1 MKTLLVNGSPRQQG
15 NTATALAEIAK
26 TLQAEGV
33 ETETFWIG
41 AKPVRGCIACGR
53 CREAGRCVFDDDAAN
68 ALAAKMAEA
77 DAVVVGS
84 PVYYGQPNGALLALL
99 QRALFSASSA
109 VAGKPVATVAICR
122 RGGATA
128 AFQCL
133 NLPFQMLSCT
143 VVGSQYW
150 NIAYGREA
158 GEAAKDTEGMQTMR
172 TLARNLAWLLKSA
185 AATTWAGAIAALLTA
200 LLAGCAHL
208 DAAKCDDEFV
218 PLAEAV
224 PDAILEIRYYSTYN
238 FVGDRVD
245 GYERPVAYLTKE
257 AAAALR
263 AASDDCV
270 ARGYRLTVRSARSR
284 TSCGGRRTSETS
296 G

>member
-1 MKTLLVNGSPRQQG
+1 MKALLVNGSPRQQG
-15 NTATALAEIAK
+15 NTATALAEVAR

-33 ETETFWIG
+33 ETEAFWIG

-109 VAGKPVATVAICR
+109 VAGKPVATVAIC
-122 RGGATA
+122 
-128 AFQCL
+128 L
-133 NLPFQMLSCT
+133 NMPFQMLSCA

-185 AATTWAGAIAALLTA
+185 AAG
-200 LLAGCAHL
+200 
-208 DAAKCDDEFV
+208 
-218 PLAEAV
+218 AV
-224 PDAILEIRYYSTYN
+224 PRPEPEPWAPMHFIR
-238 FVGDRVD
+238 
-245 GYERPVAYLTKE
+245 
-257 AAAALR
+257 
-263 AASDDCV
+263 
-270 ARGYRLTVRSARSR
+270 
-284 TSCGGRRTSETS
+284 
-296 G
+296 